1 MMNKAVE
8 VVVKNR
14 IAELE
19 ESIRMSE
26 DEINK
31 LNENAETI
39 LRRLNKAKF
48 NIKNYKE
55 EKEELEKELLEG

>member
-1 MMNKAVE
+1 MNNAVK
-8 VVVKNR
+8 VVVNNR
-14 IAELE
+14 ITELK

-31 LNENAETI
+31 LNKNAETI
-39 LRRLNKAKF
+39 LRRLNRAKF
-48 NIKNYKE
+48 NIKNYRE

>member
-1 MMNKAVE
+1 MNNAVK
-8 VVVKNR
+8 VVVNNR
-14 IAELE
+14 IAELK

-39 LRRLNKAKF
+39 LRRLNRAKF
-48 NIKNYKE
+48 NIKNYRE
-55 EKEELEKELLEG
+55 EKEELEKELLEV

>member
-1 MMNKAVE
+1 MNNAVK
-8 VVVKNR
+8 VVVNNR
-14 IAELE
+14 IAELK

-39 LRRLNKAKF
+39 LRRLNRAKF
-48 NIKNYKE
+48 NIKNYRE